1 MPFWNSF
8 NFQSRSPNAIPLLPL
23 SPKTKTHYY
32 YKTHQSRTVSI
43 PSHQRGGKIH
53 VGPDDNETKSYVSR
67 IDTTNLGPR
76 RHARRLGPEDE
87 MDDDDSGRNDMKPF
101 FRAGELIRM
110 IRVIFVKDKKFNGKF
125 EFCQSKI

>member
-1 MPFWNSF
+1 MRAVLNNSF
-8 NFQSRSPNAIPLLPL
+8 NFQLRSPNAIPL

-53 VGPDDNETKSYVSR
+53 VGPDDNETKSYVTR

-76 RHARRLGPEDE
+76 RHARRLGSEDE
-87 MDDDDSGRNDMKPF
+87 MMDDDDSERNDMKPF
-101 FRAGELIRM
+101 FRAGKLPKMTPCR
-110 IRVIFVKDKKFNGKF
+110 GT
-125 EFCQSKI
+125 SL